1 MEGKSSSSKTAET
14 RGKEQILCFYCD
26 QPMRKDN
33 LERHTEKK
41 HPNQTSRFKLFDPKQ
56 KTVTSMFPKKE
67 ETVSALDI
75 QGDFVQEE
83 DVSEKWKLD
92 DINDDLES
100 QTKKAKYE
108 GKDIKESDKT
118 KFEFDESNSID
129 EKLKLVRDDLKSH
142 FDKGFSNVVEQMV
155 KNSKEN
161 SSKEDDSKVATKQEI
176 ALLFDG
182 AKIQS
187 P

>member
-56 KTVTSMFPKKE
+56 KTLTSMFPKKE

-83 DVSEKWKLD
+83 DVSEK
-92 DINDDLES
+92 
-100 QTKKAKYE
+100 
-108 GKDIKESDKT
+108 
-118 KFEFDESNSID
+118 
-129 EKLKLVRDDLKSH
+129 
-142 FDKGFSNVVEQMV
+142 
-155 KNSKEN
+155 
-161 SSKEDDSKVATKQEI
+161 
-176 ALLFDG
+176 
-182 AKIQS
+182 
-187 P
+187 